1 MTQQPVEQKPS
12 QGNSSNT
19 IVYCAAH
26 PQVETP
32 LRCGKCDKPI
42 CPKCMVQTPVG
53 ARCAECAQLR
63 RSPIYEV
70 SPVQYLVAM
79 GVAWGLGAMLGFV
92 WAFLRFLPFF
102 FYLNFMVSLGI
113 GYAIGE
119 LTGRAINRKRG
130 VGLQFVA
137 AAGVLISFIVAQI
150 RFLPG
155 GVFFFPVVA
164 LFNPWSLLALAL
176 GVYMAVNRL
185 R

>member
-1 MTQQPVEQKPS
+1 MSQQSSGQPVQ
-12 QGNSSNT
+12 NSSST
-19 IVYCAAH
+19 TLVYCSTH
-26 PQVETP
+26 PQVETT
-32 LRCGKCDKPI
+32 LRCGKCGKPI
-42 CPKCMVQTPVG
+42 CPRCMVQTPVG

-70 SPVQYLVAM
+70 SPAQYLVAT

-92 WAFLRFLPFF
+92 WAFLRFMPFF
-102 FYLNFMVSLGI
+102 FYLNFLVSLGI

-130 VGLQFVA
+130 VGLQVLA
-137 AAGVLISFIVAQI
+137 GTGVLIGFIVAQI

-155 GVFFFPVVA
+155 GLLFFSLFPLA
-164 LFNPWSLLALAL
+164 NPWNWLVL
-176 GVYMAVNRL
+176 GLGIYIAVSRL